1 MSSTEI
7 MDRLKERGA
16 NLTGEK
22 VDEVIEL
29 CFQAI
34 EEVKD
39 PLDQCRAALRLSG
52 IVQKGL
58 GNRTQEF
65 LDEHSDLPERVYEIL
80 GSSILRMEGF

>member
-1 MSSTEI
+1 MSSIEI

-16 NLTGEK
+16 NLTGDQ

-39 PLDQCRAALRLSG
+39 PLD
-52 IVQKGL
+52 
-58 GNRTQEF
+58 
-65 LDEHSDLPERVYEIL
+65 
-80 GSSILRMEGF
+80 